1 MRSAV
6 ILGSGEKACVIGK
19 AQALHECWDKL
30 IGRQTAK
37 RAVFRWDDNVEAPC
51 RRCNTLLFCKAVQS
65 ELGSI
70 GRNAQ
75 CGLGITRS
83 EVITATSSHTG
94 NVFSCIWMGRFSFHS
109 HKVSVFDTLCQ

>member
-19 AQALHECWDKL
+19 AEALHEFRDKL

-37 RAVFRWDDNVEAPC
+37 RAVFRWNDNVKATC
-51 RRCNTLLFCKAVQS
+51 RRCNDLLFCKAVQG

-70 GRNAQ
+70 RRNAQ
-75 CGLGITRS
+75 CP
-83 EVITATSSHTG
+83 
-94 NVFSCIWMGRFSFHS
+94 RFQPFHA
-109 HKVSVFDTLCQ
+109 